1 MENYNVY
8 KRLKILMGKITDED
22 ALENLIK
29 SSKTT
34 LSLSSPRLGRIF
46 ELEAEIRLLQLRYL
60 KAESVSERY
69 RIHREI
75 TRLRSLIYREK
86 LHEKAKWN
94 YMVQATKYRL
104 LNAKYFIKDVENAV
118 ENAVNGVSRF
128 RRWFI
133 DCLPPS
139 FKYLGSWA
147 LTSREIV
154 VWSQRRAK
162 RPEKPKLR

>member
-1 MENYNVY
+1 MEDYNAY
-8 KRLKILMGKITDED
+8 KRLKIFMRKITDED

-34 LSLSSPRLGRIF
+34 LGLSSPRLGRIF

-60 KAESVSERY
+60 KAKSFSERY

-75 TRLRSLIYREK
+75 TRLRSLIYRER
-86 LHEKAKWN
+86 LHGKAKWN
-94 YMVQATKYRL
+94 YMAQATKYRL
-104 LNAKYFIKDVENAV
+104 LDAKYFIKGVESAV
-118 ENAVNGVSRF
+118 ESAVNSVSRF
-128 RRWFI
+128 RGWFI
-133 DCLPPS
+133 DRLPPS

-154 VWSQRRAK
+154 AWSRKRAK
-162 RPEKPKLR
+162 KPEKPKLR

>member
-1 MENYNVY
+1 M
-8 KRLKILMGKITDED
+8 RKITDED
-22 ALENLIK
+22 ALENLIE

-94 YMVQATKYRL
+94 YMVQAAKYRL
-104 LNAKYFIKDVENAV
+104 LDAKYFIKDVENTV
-118 ENAVNGVSRF
+118 KNTVKNTVNDVSRF
-128 RRWFI
+128 RGWFI

-154 VWSQRRAK
+154 AWSRRQVKSPRVK
-162 RPEKPKLR
+162 RTEKPKLRQKY